1 LILASAGLRDPHY
14 RYEDDIF
21 EPAVR
26 SLTELRQKQR
36 RHPQTERLNQE
47 NLLKLGKVH
56 GLPLYAKDIENNC
69 GEHALSDM
77 TVFAR
82 LSQIQL
88 ETKVFFEEVNVISRG
103 IMKTNKD
110 EAHWKDPA
118 VMVSYT
124 MQEINRHRN
133 RIKGERDQLEAV
145 LKAKKHAREAGKVRR
160 ASLGRVEDLYSLLK
174 GTRGRQKLRMSGRR
188 RRSLNLRE
196 QRVEKHA
203 TECDARDRDLLKR
216 SKQGALQSNEVARD
230 SMGLPTDAKSP
241 FTKDKLVNNEEM
253 FSSKAGID
261 SYCKFLKSY
270 RVGYMVSAL
279 RDDGEICFV
288 TH

>member
-1 LILASAGLRDPHY
+1 
-14 RYEDDIF
+14 
-21 EPAVR
+21 
-26 SLTELRQKQR
+26 
-36 RHPQTERLNQE
+36 
-47 NLLKLGKVH
+47 
-56 GLPLYAKDIENNC
+56 
-69 GEHALSDM
+69 M
-77 TVFAR
+77 
-82 LSQIQL
+82 
-88 ETKVFFEEVNVISRG
+88 
-103 IMKTNKD
+103 
-110 EAHWKDPA
+110 
-118 VMVSYT
+118 
-124 MQEINRHRN
+124 
-133 RIKGERDQLEAV
+133 
-145 LKAKKHAREAGKVRR
+145 
-160 ASLGRVEDLYSLLK
+160 
-174 GTRGRQKLRMSGRR
+174 
-188 RRSLNLRE
+188 NLRE